1 MMIVGTFSICFF
13 STLNRTQRLLSD
25 LLHGEYEKGYDIV
38 CILVNYERRRR
49 RLGDIQDGVLHSTK
63 LDFYYFTPRIWH
75 VFRSSSGTTINWTVL
90 TTSDPGIC
98 IKFESFTVD
107 TRTHLTRTRTLAGI
121 ISGLNTRLH
130 TAGLINI

>member
-1 MMIVGTFSICFF
+1 MIFYTV
-13 STLNRTQRLLSD
+13 STKKAMILCVFWL
-25 LLHGEYEKGYDIV
+25 IV
-38 CILVNYERRRR
+38 KDVVVVWET
-49 RLGDIQDGVLHSTK
+49 DQDGVLHSTK